1 MKPHEATVSM
11 QQIAD
16 AAHVTRQAVTQWR
29 KRGENPNHGIPAFP
43 EPVGTS
49 PSHRFLV
56 EQVGEWFRQSGVGN
70 HADVVADLPLHSSL
84 MDELSSRPAHS
95 SALLV
100 LASLLG
106 RPLAPELSDEAH
118 GPGEGQRQRVKVD
131 ALLEE
136 ILELPGA
143 TDLLLQEDLLAA
155 CVDADLVETVDAVV
169 EAAYEAA
176 PVLHRLHEQ
185 LRQEMVHG
193 VSEMA
198 SAPLRTLIGM
208 ILEEIAD
215 AFRLLSPDQQCFA
228 VVPRSAEAVSML
240 AELCAPETD
249 EHSVPGW
256 TPARLSVSD
265 SALED
270 RTRLQ
275 GVRLVAWRLM
285 LAHRQ
290 GLETVDLDAPAS
302 EVPAHLHFG
311 SWLSPAAADA
321 ARFFDWVQELLDDLP
336 QEGAVLVLGPAQL
349 MLDTLTGPLERR
361 RRDLLIRSGAAGG
374 SAVDTQLRWAA
385 ALPTRLVGHGG
396 RQPLALW
403 LFAVDP
409 GSGPAADGTLFCA
422 YHDLSR
428 QGAAATAASDAAA
441 CVLGKEQMRGH
452 GFATGSPVSWHR
464 FLTQGV
470 LRLPVT
476 APAPAM
482 GRVGELLARIEQA
495 AGTAEL
501 NLPQGMELVPAP
513 GAADAGTE
521 TRVRFIPWPAAVEPR
536 NPKDRLARVL
546 KGHRI
551 PRNLIGEGQPHAMR
565 VVGVPE
571 LTTLSSGKKPAV
583 TRTIER
589 LDAVASIARLRET
602 EPGDVI
608 FSASPHPMA
617 WVDRDGGSVV
627 EAPARILR
635 PRPKPGRRADPRV
648 WGENTEGPQITLVP
662 EALAGDIRAQSV
674 GETQSWRVRV
684 FPRAQGPQVQ
694 AFSRSVASRRRD
706 LREQLQ
712 ALEQAEWAVFD
723 GVSAGLLEITG
734 TTQTAESPRGSP
746 G

>member
-1 MKPHEATVSM
+1 MKPEEATVSM

-29 KRGENPNHGIPAFP
+29 TRGADPNHGTPAFP
-43 EPVGTS
+43 TPVGAPRS
-49 PSHRFLV
+49 PRFRL
-56 EQVGEWFRQSGVGN
+56 EQVREWFRSSGAGN
-70 HADVVADLPLHSSL
+70 HTDVVADLPLHSSL
-84 MDELSSRPAHS
+84 MEELSSRPEQS

-100 LASLLG
+100 LASVLG
-106 RPLAPELSDEAH
+106 SPLAPELAGAVDRL
-118 GPGEGQRQRVKVD
+118 GEGLVHRGELPAMLREV
-131 ALLEE
+131 
-136 ILELPGA
+136 LELPGA
-143 TDLLLQEDLLAA
+143 AELLREDLSAA
-155 CVDADLVETVDAVV
+155 CLDADLVETVDAVV
-169 EAAYEAA
+169 EAAYEA
-176 PVLHRLHEQ
+176 PVVLRRLHGL
-185 LRQEMVHG
+185 LRQEMARG
-193 VSEMA
+193 VSETATMQ
-198 SAPLRTLIGM
+198 LRTLIGM
-208 ILEEIAD
+208 ILEEIAG
-215 AFRLLSPDQQCFA
+215 ALRVLSPEQQRVA
-228 VVPRSAEAVSML
+228 VVPRSAEAVSLL
-240 AELCAPETD
+240 AELSVSET
-249 EHSVPGW
+249 EGQPNPAW
-256 TPARLSVSD
+256 MPARLVGQD
-265 SALED
+265 SLAQN
-270 RTRLQ
+270 RAQPQ
-275 GVRLVAWRLM
+275 GARLVAWRLL
-285 LAHRQ
+285 LAHQQ

-302 EVPAHLHFG
+302 EVPVHLHFG
-311 SWLSPAAADA
+311 SWLSPSAADA
-321 ARFFDWVQELLDDLP
+321 ARFFDWVQELVDDLP

-349 MLDTLTGPLERR
+349 MLDAFTGPLERR
-361 RRDLLIRSGAAGG
+361 RRDLLIRAGAAGG
-374 SAVDTQLRWAA
+374 VRVDTLLRWAA

-409 GSGPAADGTLFCA
+409 ENGPAADATLFCA
-422 YHDLSR
+422 YHDLNAP
-428 QGAAATAASDAAA
+428 GAAATAASDAAA
-441 CVLGKEQMRGH
+441 CVLGAEQMRRH
-452 GFATGSPVSWHR
+452 GFASGRPVSWHR

-482 GRVGELLARIEQA
+482 GRVGELLARVEHTA
-495 AGTAEL
+495 AAAEL
-501 NLPQGMELVPAP
+501 TLPEGMELRPAQ
-513 GAADAGTE
+513 GAADAGAE
-521 TRVRFIPWPAAVEPR
+521 ARVRFIPWPAVVQPR
-536 NPKDRLARVL
+536 NPEDRLARVL

-551 PRNLIGEGQPHAMR
+551 PVDLIGEGQAHAMR

-571 LTTLSSGKKPAV
+571 LTALSAGEEPAV
-583 TRTIER
+583 DRTIER

-723 GVSAGLLEITG
+723 GASAGLLEITG